1 MGRQRTFVAIAASVA
16 LLVSGC
22 SQSSEDG
29 SPLSSAAASIDA
41 AAEDLL
47 RTSAEATKKLTSA
60 HIKVDLKGEFDRVGQ
75 ATAIEGDAQA
85 KPLVVNGQVTYR
97 SGSVAPLIVADDTV
111 SVEIGGTWNE
121 VGATSV
127 VIPPTVIDL
136 SGGLPTLM
144 ESLET
149 AHIAGQDTIEGIA
162 TTRIAGTM
170 PIDTVKE
177 LLPEATGPADV
188 SVWVR
193 ASGTPVL
200 ARTVIDFSTEK
211 AITVTVSNWDAPVTV
226 RAVPMP

>member
-1 MGRQRTFVAIAASVA
+1 MLIP
-16 LLVSGC
+16 GC
-22 SQSSEDG
+22 SSGPSEG
-29 SPLSSAAASIDA
+29 SGPSPSAAAADT
-41 AAEDLL
+41 AAEELL

-75 ATAIEGDAQA
+75 ASAIEGDAQA
-85 KPLVVNGQVTYR
+85 QPLVVNGQVTYR

-136 SGGLPTLM
+136 SEGLPTLM
-144 ESLET
+144 ESLESPQIVGPAT
-149 AHIAGQDTIEGIA
+149 SEGTE
-162 TTRIAGTM
+162 TTQITGTM
-170 PIDTVKE
+170 PTDTVKG

-193 ASGTPVL
+193 GAGTPVL
-200 ARTVIDFSTEK
+200 ARTVIDFSAEK
-211 AITVTVSNWDAPVTV
+211 AITVTVSKWDAPVQVSAAPT
-226 RAVPMP
+226 P